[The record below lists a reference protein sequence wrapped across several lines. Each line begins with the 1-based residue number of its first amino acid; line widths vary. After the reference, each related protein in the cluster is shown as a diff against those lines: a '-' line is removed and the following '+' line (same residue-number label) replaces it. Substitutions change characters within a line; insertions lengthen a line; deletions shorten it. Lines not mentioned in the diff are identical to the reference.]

1 LSKYILYHIFPYKPV
16 IDNPQTITMKHLLTL
31 IRIKPTL
38 LSLLITF
45 GAVTAKA
52 QNYWDKIPALT
63 SECYAEKD
71 DFGKKIQELKSE
83 INDRLEKSK
92 KATEEKVSKMT
103 QEERMAIAT
112 RYQNMKPDEIVKHQ
126 SEMMAMTQAQT
137 EFQQSAS
144 EIETSFNELESDF
157 RSAFGKRLGAIESEY
172 RKLPDGEGT
181 PQWAIKKGEELMAS
195 YNKEY
200 EAICQEYFTSSDA
213 KFKNWLKDFKTFLNE
228 KEIPFNK
235 KMINMQYAQYG
246 ITPDESA
253 AELMAIEKYLEKC
266 ATVFG
271 LRRPYPQG

>member
-1 LSKYILYHIFPYKPV
+1 
-16 IDNPQTITMKHLLTL
+16 MKHLVTL
-31 IRIKPTL
+31 FRIKPTL

-52 QNYWDKIPALT
+52 QSYWDKIPALT

-71 DFGKKIQELKSE
+71 DFGKKIQALKSE
-83 INDRLEKSK
+83 IKDGLEKSK
-92 KATEEKVSKMT
+92 QATEEKVSRMT
-103 QEERMAIAT
+103 AEERMAIAT
-112 RYQNMKPDEIVKHQ
+112 RYQNMKPDEIVKQQ

-137 EFQQSAS
+137 EFQQSSS
-144 EIETSFNELESDF
+144 EFETSFNELESEF

-200 EAICQEYFTSSDA
+200 EAICHEYFTSSDA
-213 KFKNWLKDFKTFLNE
+213 KFKTWLKDFNKFLHE

-235 KMINMQYAQYG
+235 KMIKMQYAQYG
-246 ITPDESA
+246 ISADESA
-253 AELMAIEKYLEKC
+253 ADLMAVEKYLEKC
-266 ATVFG
+266 AAIFG